1 MMLPLAVISRRLAVA
16 WKLRALRPQG
26 ALRVLRFV
34 GKGGVHGVGT
44 VFAVSAYVGRPGVK
58 NMGLGSQLYKLC
70 GRQSPIHYQKLNSI
84 GTRASC
90 SQSRRLAS
98 QNADP
103 NHIAISIWETSTLT
117 HGRREAESSVSGV
130 AGRGGDDGAVAALR
144 A

>member
-1 MMLPLAVISRRLAVA
+1 
-16 WKLRALRPQG
+16 
-26 ALRVLRFV
+26 
-34 GKGGVHGVGT
+34 
-44 VFAVSAYVGRPGVK
+44 
-58 NMGLGSQLYKLC
+58 MGLGSQLYKLC

-130 AGRGGDDGAVAALR
+130 AGRGGDDGAVAASL